1 VFPKAVTDHVRHMM
15 LRKLGLSGRR
25 DTMVIDDELLVG
37 LQQVLSL
44 VETDMT
50 LFFRAL
56 ATEPTV
62 ESLQISRYEEVTASD
77 RAVIE
82 AWLVHYRERG
92 RLEGLEDADRR
103 TRMNAVNPIYVPR
116 NYLLQE
122 VIDATEA
129 GDRAALPEIL
139 DVLRR
144 PYEVQPGRERFA
156 AKRPEWARHKPGCSM
171 LSCSS

>member
-1 VFPKAVTDHVRHMM
+1 M

-25 DTMVIDDELLVG
+25 DTTVVDDELLVG
-37 LQQVLSL
+37 LQQVLAL

-56 ATEPTV
+56 AAAPTV
-62 ESLQISRYEEVTASD
+62 ESLRVAHYEDVTTSD
-77 RAVIE
+77 RMVID
-82 AWLVHYRERG
+82 AWLGHYRERC
-92 RLEGLEDADRR
+92 RVEGIDDAERR
-103 TRMNAVNPIYVPR
+103 ARMNAVNPLYVPR

-129 GDRAALPEIL
+129 GDRDALPEIL

-144 PYEVQPGRERFA
+144 PYEAQPGRERFA